1 MASFLYSNRKQSHW
15 IKIFHKDV
23 LIVRITKYKTILTNE
38 GKAVLEKELSVNCPA
53 VDKTMNAPHK
63 LEKLATHFLKMHEQ
77 TEEHLYM
84 VCLNTKLHMTSVF
97 EVSHGNVNSSI
108 FSVREILQKAL
119 LANAVNIVMMHN
131 HPSGDPTPSR
141 QDVTMTEKLKEA
153 GEIVG
158 IGVLD
163 HLIIGRG
170 RYISLKDR
178 GDI

>member
-1 MASFLYSNRKQSHW
+1 M
-15 IKIFHKDV
+15 
-23 LIVRITKYKTILTNE
+23 RITKYKTILTNE
-38 GKAVLEKELSVNCPA
+38 GKAVLEKEMSVNCPA
-53 VDKTMNAPHK
+53 VDKQMNAPHK
-63 LEKLATHFLKMHEQ
+63 LEKLATHFLRMHEQ

-97 EVSHGNVNSSI
+97 EISHGNVNSSI

-141 QDVTMTEKLKEA
+141 QDVTMTEKLQEA
-153 GEIVG
+153 GQIVG

-163 HLIIGRG
+163 HLIIGHG
-170 RYISLKDR
+170 RYVSLKDR

>member
-1 MASFLYSNRKQSHW
+1 
-15 IKIFHKDV
+15 
-23 LIVRITKYKTILTNE
+23 
-38 GKAVLEKELSVNCPA
+38 
-53 VDKTMNAPHK
+53 
-63 LEKLATHFLKMHEQ
+63 
-77 TEEHLYM
+77 M

-97 EVSHGNVNSSI
+97 EVSHGNVNSAI

-163 HLIIGRG
+163 HLIIGHG
-170 RYISLKDR
+170 RYTSLKDR

>member
-1 MASFLYSNRKQSHW
+1 MF
-15 IKIFHKDV
+15 
-23 LIVRITKYKTILTNE
+23 
-38 GKAVLEKELSVNCPA
+38 
-53 VDKTMNAPHK
+53 
-63 LEKLATHFLKMHEQ
+63 
-77 TEEHLYM
+77 
-84 VCLNTKLHMTSVF
+84 CLNTKLHMTSVF
-97 EVSHGNVNSSI
+97 KVSHGNVNSSI

-141 QDVTMTEKLKEA
+141 QDVTMTEKLKES
-153 GEIVG
+153 GGIVG

-170 RYISLKDR
+170 RYTSLKDR

>member
-1 MASFLYSNRKQSHW
+1 M
-15 IKIFHKDV
+15 
-23 LIVRITKYKTILTNE
+23 RITKYKTILNE
-38 GKAVLEKELSVNCPA
+38 GKAVLEKEMSVNCPN
-53 VDKTMNAPHK
+53 VDKTMNSPYK
-63 LEKLATHFLKMHEQ
+63 LEKLATHFLKMHEHP
-77 TEEHLYM
+77 EEHLYM

-97 EVSHGNVNSSI
+97 EISHGNVNSSI

-153 GEIVG
+153 GQIVG

-163 HLIIGRG
+163 HLIIGHG
-170 RYISLKDR
+170 RYTSLKDR

>member
-1 MASFLYSNRKQSHW
+1 M
-15 IKIFHKDV
+15 
-23 LIVRITKYKTILTNE
+23 RITKYKTILTNE
-38 GKAVLEKELSVNCPA
+38 GKAVLEKEMSVNCPE
-53 VDKTMNAPHK
+53 VDKQMNAPHK

-97 EVSHGNVNSSI
+97 EISHGNVNSAI

-153 GEIVG
+153 GDIVG

-163 HLIIGRG
+163 HLIIGHG
-170 RYISLKDR
+170 RYTSLKDR

>member
-1 MASFLYSNRKQSHW
+1 M
-15 IKIFHKDV
+15 
-23 LIVRITKYKTILTNE
+23 RITKYKTILTSK
-38 GKAVLEKELSVNCPA
+38 GKAVLEKEMSMNCPSFN
-53 VDKTMNAPHK
+53 KTMNAPHK
-63 LEKLATHFLKMHEQ
+63 LEKLATHFLRMHEQ

-131 HPSGDPTPSR
+131 HPSGYPTPSR

-153 GEIVG
+153 EGIVG

-170 RYISLKDR
+170 IYTSLKDR

>member
-1 MASFLYSNRKQSHW
+1 M
-15 IKIFHKDV
+15 
-23 LIVRITKYKTILTNE
+23 RITKYKTILTND
-38 GKAVLEKELSVNCPA
+38 GKAVLEKELSVNCPE
-53 VDKTMNAPHK
+53 VDKTMNSPYK
-63 LEKLATHFLKMHEQ
+63 LEKLATHFLKMHKQ

-97 EVSHGNVNSSI
+97 EISHGNVNSSI

-141 QDVTMTEKLKEA
+141 QDVEVTKKLKEA
-153 GEIVG
+153 GQIVG

-163 HLIIGRG
+163 HLVIGHG
-170 RYISLKDR
+170 RYVSLKDR

>member
-1 MASFLYSNRKQSHW
+1 M
-15 IKIFHKDV
+15 
-23 LIVRITKYKTILTNE
+23 RITKYKTILTNE
-38 GKAVLEKELSVNCPA
+38 GKAVLEKELSVNCPE

-63 LEKLATHFLKMHEQ
+63 LERLATHFLKMHEQ

-84 VCLNTKLHMTSVF
+84 ICLNTKLHMTSVF

-163 HLIIGRG
+163 HLVIGHG